1 MIYIKQL
8 INQIKMKLNNNKN
21 DKFYYIK
28 TNY

>member
-28 TNY
+28 ANY